1 MRMHG
6 EEERVAAAIAE
17 AEAKADALE
26 EHRRALQRQM
36 KEDIEAHRLAQKRR
50 MDAEA
55 ADERRRVAEEKE
67 RFDANMRA
75 LDGMENRDKTERRMR
90 EKFLK
95 EYQLAQMA
103 DKRRVVMGAHEEETR
118 AADAA
123 GSAAAGKN
131 KEVGLVA
138 SFAVAAEKFVEEE
151 AAKGHR
157 TLPLKRAIANSFKD
171 KLISAL
177 QIM

>member
-1 MRMHG
+1 
-6 EEERVAAAIAE
+6 
-17 AEAKADALE
+17 
-26 EHRRALQRQM
+26 M
-36 KEDIEAHRLAQKRR
+36 KEDIEAHRLAQKKR

-67 RFDANMRA
+67 RFEANMRA
-75 LDGMENRDKTERRMR
+75 LDSMENRDKTERRMR

-95 EYQLAQMA
+95 EYQMAQMA
-103 DKRRVVMGAHEEETR
+103 DKRRVVEGHHLEEMA

-123 GSAAAGKN
+123 GNAASGRDRTS
-131 KEVGLVA
+131 GLVA
-138 SFAVAAEKFVEEE
+138 SFATAAEKFVEEE

-157 TLPLKRAIANSFKD
+157 TLPLRRQIQNSFKD